1 MKVIDKKSDL
11 ERHLKNCRLSP
22 AGFVPTMGALHRGHL
37 TLAERAVSECRVVT
51 VSIFVNP
58 TQFNDK
64 RDLERYPRTIE
75 NDLKLLSPVLRPDDV
90 VFIPHV
96 EEVYPEPDTRV
107 FDFGTIVKAMEGE
120 HRPGHFNGVAQVV
133 SRLFDMVQP
142 DIAYFGQKDFQ
153 QLAVI
158 KEMVRQTGSKVSI
171 VGCPI
176 IREADG
182 LAMSSRN
189 MLLKPEH
196 REAAGIICKSLLLSV
211 PIIKK
216 EGTNA
221 AREFFRKSV
230 ESIKGFS
237 VQYFE
242 LVDDQELIPSKKI
255 EQTVPDRNYFI
266 CVAVYAGEIRLI
278 DNIPISLE

>member
-1 MKVIDKKSDL
+1 
-11 ERHLKNCRLSP
+11 
-22 AGFVPTMGALHRGHL
+22 
-37 TLAERAVSECRVVT
+37 
-51 VSIFVNP
+51 
-58 TQFNDK
+58 
-64 RDLERYPRTIE
+64 
-75 NDLKLLSPVLRPDDV
+75 V
-90 VFIPHV
+90 VFIPQV
-96 EEVYPEPDTRV
+96 EEVYPEPDNRI
-107 FDFGTIVKAMEGE
+107 FDFGTIDKSMEGE

-142 DIAYFGQKDFQ
+142 DVAYFGQKDFQ
-153 QLAVI
+153 QLAII
-158 KEMVRQTGSKVSI
+158 KEMVRQTGSNVSI

-189 MLLKPEH
+189 MLLKPDH
-196 REAAGIICKSLLLSV
+196 REVAGIIHKSLLLSV

-216 EGTNA
+216 EGADA
-221 AREFFRKSV
+221 ARKFFKTTV
-230 ESIKGFS
+230 ESMKGFS

-242 LVDDQELIPSKKI
+242 LVDDRKLIPAKNL